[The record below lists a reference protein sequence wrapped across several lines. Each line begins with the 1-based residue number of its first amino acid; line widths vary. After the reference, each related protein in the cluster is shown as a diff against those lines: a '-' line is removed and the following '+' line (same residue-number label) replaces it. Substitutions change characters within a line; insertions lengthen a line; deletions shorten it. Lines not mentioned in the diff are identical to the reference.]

1 MSFKNFQ
8 PTVYAA
14 SFLREI
20 DQKLVFAQLFSREY
34 TGEVA
39 KLGDE
44 IVFMGIGDPTI
55 TPVADKTGIISAGTV
70 ESLED
75 VSLIMKVEQADTFY
89 FGVGDID
96 RELAKNGEGIL
107 GRGRKRAAHRQAE
120 KIDKY
125 LASLFK
131 NKTEAKK
138 MYTVGSEP
146 VLTKANI
153 MGYIDGIVQ
162 SAEEKGM
169 TSGQLYAVIT
179 PRFKKLLKQAYT
191 DLDTDNS
198 EMLKNGFVGKYN
210 SITFVL
216 SNHVANSGT
225 INSTSQIDYIPVF
238 TRDACGY
245 AHPFAEVEPERL
257 QGKFGDAV
265 KGLTLYDGKII
276 YTKEVMVMN
285 VKYHADSL

>member
-8 PTVYAA
+8 PTVHAA
-14 SFLREI
+14 NFLREI
-20 DQKLVFAQLFSREY
+20 DQKTVFAQLFSREY
-34 TGEVA
+34 TGEAA

-44 IVFMGIGDPTI
+44 IVFMGVADPTI
-55 TPVADKTGIISAGTV
+55 TAVSNKEGIISAGNV

-75 VSLIMKVEQADTFY
+75 VSLVMKVEQADTFY

-96 RELAKNGEGIL
+96 RELAMNGEGLL
-107 GRGRKRAAHRQAE
+107 GKARQRAAYKQAL

-131 NKTEAKK
+131 DKTEAGKH
-138 MYTVGSEP
+138 YATGSE
-146 VLTKANI
+146 VALTKANI
-153 MGYIDGIVQ
+153 MGEIDKIVQ
-162 SAEEKGM
+162 KAEERGM
-169 TSGQLYAVIT
+169 TSSQLYAVIT

-198 EMLKNGFVGKYN
+198 EKLKNGFVGKYN
-210 SITFVL
+210 GVTFVM
-216 SNHVANSGT
+216 SNSVAYSGT
-225 INSTSQIDYIPVF
+225 INTTSQIDYIPVF
-238 TRDACGY
+238 TKDACGY
-245 AHPFAEVEPERL
+245 ANPFAEVEAERL

-276 YTKEVMVMN
+276 YPKEVIVMN
-285 VKYHADSL
+285 VKYDTAAL